1 MCQYFT
7 MYSGLKPDITLS
19 TTELTMIDRD
29 RIRWISTVF
38 RHLIDLAWRTWI
50 RTHTHISLG
59 QINCTVYMQ
68 MEKFRK
74 APCEIQFP
82 EFHWMKICKQ
92 GNWYCRPVRKS
103 TRYPFPW
110 AAPKDNGPFTRSGSV
125 SIFSGNKRVLT
136 LNYNALF
143 ANNTPLH
150 IIYGPLGKRINQHV
164 QQWSNWLKVEP
175 SSQKVFKTF
184 FLVPLY
190 LDKGLEE
197 EEDSLMNKLPVPCIL
212 IFGHLNKIQFGIDMT
227 KRESITYW

>member
-1 MCQYFT
+1 MFNYNGRFADLQKTVTSLLSRGPFSRTINEDCSNDDDDLYTSVGCAFHLTLRIRILECICPCTIKSGKSLRHLQWVCQYFT

-50 RTHTHISLG
+50 RTHTHIFLG
-59 QINCTVYMQ
+59 QINCSVYMQ

-82 EFHWMKICKQ
+82 ESHWMKICKQ

-125 SIFSGNKRVLT
+125 SIFSG
-136 LNYNALF
+136 
-143 ANNTPLH
+143 
-150 IIYGPLGKRINQHV
+150 Q
-164 QQWSNWLKVEP
+164 
-175 SSQKVFKTF
+175 
-184 FLVPLY
+184 
-190 LDKGLEE
+190 
-197 EEDSLMNKLPVPCIL
+197 
-212 IFGHLNKIQFGIDMT
+212 
-227 KRESITYW
+227 